1 MIGSDGL
8 PHDVHPHPRLWGTF
22 PRMLG
27 HYVRQERLVPLEQA
41 VHRMTMLPAQW
52 FGLRDRGTL
61 RAGAFADVV
70 VFDPDSII
78 DRSTFGD
85 PIRKSEGIDAVIVNG
100 EIVWEHG
107 RPTGR
112 RPGRVLA
119 RDPALAIGG

>member
-1 MIGSDGL
+1 
-8 PHDVHPHPRLWGTF
+8 
-22 PRMLG
+22 
-27 HYVRQERLVPLEQA
+27 
-41 VHRMTMLPAQW
+41 MTMLPAQW

-70 VFDPDSII
+70 VFDPVSIT
-78 DRSTFGD
+78 DRSTFSD

-107 RPTGR
+107 SATGR

-119 RDPALAIGG
+119 RDPALAIGS